1 MCSSIAIHFPNL
13 QLSYS
18 YNGLLFRRDWRTN
31 ESIRSSVN
39 IKPNYFI
46 EFAHDNNNLYIA
58 TWEEILAID
67 VKRDNSIWNTK
78 LKRIMFN
85 HPDFQLVSDSKG
97 LRKLILAENNTM
109 MFINPKN
116 GKFLKLI

>member
-1 MCSSIAIHFPNL
+1 
-13 QLSYS
+13 
-18 YNGLLFRRDWRTN
+18 
-31 ESIRSSVN
+31 
-39 IKPNYFI
+39 
-46 EFAHDNNNLYIA
+46 
-58 TWEEILAID
+58 
-67 VKRDNSIWNTK
+67 
-78 LKRIMFN
+78 MFN